1 MISGGGISRGRE
13 AWGKHS
19 RRLLAAVKASWSPTL
34 TIAQA
39 QTLGYHLPKAPAAS
53 KVLTHLAN
61 PALVAATSDL
71 LDPAK
76 PQALVYANLPN
87 GQQVLAG
94 VLFTAPIGLGPCP
107 GGSSTLWH
115 YHHDG
120 ATREMIHV
128 WLFDNPTG
136 SFSTGIGGKAG
147 LAIAQRELE
156 SVGPPVP
163 SALPSGL

>member
-1 MISGGGISRGRE
+1 MGTPPT
-13 AWGKHS
+13 ADQTVAAAA
-19 RRLLAAVKASWSPTL
+19 LVTAVKASWSPTL

-39 QTLGYHLPKAPAAS
+39 QTLGYHLPRTPAAS

-61 PALVAATSDL
+61 PSLVAATSDL

-76 PQALVYANLPN
+76 PQALVYATLPD
-87 GQQVLAG
+87 GSKVLAG
-94 VLFTAPIGLGPCP
+94 VLFTAPIGQGPCP
-107 GGSSTLWH
+107 GGSTTLWH

-136 SFSTGIGGKAG
+136 SFSTGIGGKVG
-147 LAIAQRELE
+147 LATAQRQFEGG
-156 SVGPPVP
+156 VPAVP
-163 SALPSGL
+163 SGQ